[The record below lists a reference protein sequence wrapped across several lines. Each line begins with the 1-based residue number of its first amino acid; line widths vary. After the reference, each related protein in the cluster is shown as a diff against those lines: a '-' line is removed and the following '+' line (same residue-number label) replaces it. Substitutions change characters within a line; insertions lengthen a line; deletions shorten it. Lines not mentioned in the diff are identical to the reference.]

1 MQAVIFDMDGVIFD
15 SETLV
20 LETWK
25 ETARRHGVANVE
37 QVCRMCLGL
46 NAAASKKVFLEYY
59 GADFPYDRY
68 KEEMGRLFH
77 ERADGGRLPQKPGI
91 RELLLFLK
99 EQGIR
104 TAVASS
110 TRSDLVR
117 KQLCEGKLLSF
128 FDAVIGGDMV
138 ERSKPEPDI
147 YLMACEKMG
156 VAPAEAYAIEDSYNG
171 IRPASR
177 AGMQPVMV
185 PDLLPATAEMRQLG
199 ALVFADLL
207 EVKRY
212 LQAAQ

>member
-37 QVCRMCLGL
+37 QVCRKCLGL

-59 GADFPYDRY
+59 GANFPYYRY

-99 EQGIR
+99 ERGIR

-128 FDAVIGGDMV
+128 CIDRLFLSFQ
-138 ERSKPEPDI
+138 SKQV
-147 YLMACEKMG
+147 LVC
-156 VAPAEAYAIEDSYNG
+156 S
-171 IRPASR
+171 
-177 AGMQPVMV
+177 
-185 PDLLPATAEMRQLG
+185 LLIQ
-199 ALVFADLL
+199 
-207 EVKRY
+207 
-212 LQAAQ
+212 

>member
-77 ERADGGRLPQKPGI
+77 ERADGAG
-91 RELLLFLK
+91 
-99 EQGIR
+99 
-104 TAVASS
+104 A
-110 TRSDLVR
+110 
-117 KQLCEGKLLSF
+117 
-128 FDAVIGGDMV
+128 
-138 ERSKPEPDI
+138 
-147 YLMACEKMG
+147 
-156 VAPAEAYAIEDSYNG
+156 AEAGY
-171 IRPASR
+171 P
-177 AGMQPVMV
+177 
-185 PDLLPATAEMRQLG
+185 
-199 ALVFADLL
+199 
-207 EVKRY
+207 
-212 LQAAQ
+212 